1 MQEINGLTWV
11 LLTICIGSLQALIA
25 GLLFQFQK
33 QTRKVHKETNDQLTT
48 LRADLDH
55 QKTTQLQQLTTASEN
70 RQQLVTIL
78 QKVEQNYQLSI
89 TQHKSSLLDQQQNL
103 RNMMQDI
110 RSQLATTLKQHSD
123 STNQIVHGL
132 QKTVDTHLQNITG
145 QVEKRLSDGFAKTNT
160 IFTDVIKRLALID
173 KAQQEINDLSTN
185 VVSLQDILRNKQA
198 RGHFG
203 EIQLN
208 QLIKNCLPEKYFSF
222 QHTFKNGRRAD
233 CVLFLPEPTGTI
245 AIDAK
250 FPLDNYR
257 ASCDN
262 KDPLL
267 QNKAKS
273 RFKQDMK
280 VHIKDVAEKYIIA
293 DETAQAAVL
302 FIPAESIFSDIH
314 AYHNDLIDFAY
325 QRKVWLVSPTTMM
338 AILHTTQA
346 VLKDIQT
353 QAQVG
358 IIKEHLQHLATD
370 FQRFEQRMDSVAK
383 HLNEANN
390 KVDQV
395 KISATKISKRFRQIE
410 QAEIEHDTSIKK
422 PALLESLD
430 ETIE

>member
-1 MQEINGLTWV
+1 METLAAHNELWIITGIALPLISAIIIQAWQLANLIKKIDEIKSTQKINAEQQNLDTQQYLTR
-11 LLTICIGSLQALIA
+11 LS
-25 GLLFQFQK
+25 
-33 QTRKVHKETNDQLTT
+33 ETQ
-48 LRADLDH
+48 
-55 QKTTQLQQLTTASEN
+55 QQLLNLHNIADKTDT
-70 RQQLVTIL
+70 LMHTL
-78 QKVEQNYQLSI
+78 
-89 TQHKSSLLDQQQNL
+89 HKQSLLDQQQNI

-110 RSQLATTLKQHSD
+110 RSQLATTLQQQNH
-123 STNQIVHGL
+123 STNQIIRDL
-132 QKTVDTHLQNITG
+132 QKTVDSHLHHITG
-145 QVEKRLSDGFAKTNT
+145 QVEKRLTDGFAKTNT

-173 KAQQEINDLSTN
+173 KAQQEITDLSSN
-185 VVSLQDILRNKQA
+185 VVSLQDILRNRQA

-208 QLIKNCLPEKYFSF
+208 QLIKNCLPEQYFSF
-222 QHTFKNGRRAD
+222 QHTFKNGKRAD

-250 FPLDNYR
+250 FPLENYR
-257 ASCDN
+257 ATCDN
-262 KDPLL
+262 SDAQQKK
-267 QNKAKS
+267 QANS

-293 DETAQAAVL
+293 NETCQAAVL
-302 FIPAESIFSDIH
+302 FIPAESVFSEIH
-314 AYHNDLIDFAY
+314 AHHNDLIDFAY

-390 KVDQV
+390 KVGQV
-395 KISATKISKRFRQIE
+395 KISANKISKRFRQIE
-410 QAEIEHDTSIKK
+410 RADLESEPVSGPQ
-422 PALLESLD
+422 PALLEELATNGL
-430 ETIE
+430 EL